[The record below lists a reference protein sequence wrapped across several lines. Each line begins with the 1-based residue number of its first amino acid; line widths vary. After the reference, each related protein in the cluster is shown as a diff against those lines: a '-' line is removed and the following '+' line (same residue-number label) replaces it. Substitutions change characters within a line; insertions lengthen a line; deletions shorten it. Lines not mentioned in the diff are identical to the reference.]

1 MTQRENLMRNF
12 KIFLK
17 NENKI
22 TAYQKVCDTAKSVE
36 VYTALSAYNK
46 KKPTINNLSFYISKL
61 VKEKKKQRKNKSQWK
76 PVTLKKGR

>member
-22 TAYQKVCDTAKSVE
+22 TAYQKVCDTAKSVKR
-36 VYTALSAYNK
+36 YTQY
-46 KKPTINNLSFYISKL
+46 
-61 VKEKKKQRKNKSQWK
+61 
-76 PVTLKKGR
+76 

>member
-1 MTQRENLMRNF
+1 MTQRENLMSNF

-46 KKPTINNLSFYISKL
+46 KK
-61 VKEKKKQRKNKSQWK
+61 
-76 PVTLKKGR
+76 TLQLIT